1 MKCFYFLYTGMCVFV
16 FRYKCTYFIIIIC
29 TIVNMFY
36 ITSLHFMYMN
46 KLRSSILFKRLKKKY
61 IENTLSKN
69 LYTLYHYECFNF
81 KYSAKMDS
89 VLDGVLS
96 RAGQWIYLLFFSQF
110 DIWLSMIF
118 IYLYLLNRF
127 NNKFNSC

>member
-1 MKCFYFLYTGMCVFV
+1 MCVFV
-16 FRYKCTYFIIIIC
+16 FRYLFYYYNMYDCEYVLYYFIALHVYEQI
-29 TIVNMFY
+29 TIVYSFQK
-36 ITSLHFMYMN
+36 I
-46 KLRSSILFKRLKKKY
+46 KKKY

-96 RAGQWIYLLFFSQF
+96 RAGQWIYLLFFPN
-110 DIWLSMIF
+110 L
-118 IYLYLLNRF
+118 IYLTVYDFHLFVLIKPF
-127 NNKFNSC
+127 

>member
-1 MKCFYFLYTGMCVFV
+1 MCVFV

-46 KLRSSILFKRLKKKY
+46 KLLSSILFKRLKKKY

-96 RAGQWIYLLFFSQF
+96 RAGWV
-110 DIWLSMIF
+110 
-118 IYLYLLNRF
+118 R
-127 NNKFNSC
+127 KGEPVHE

>member
-1 MKCFYFLYTGMCVFV
+1 MRVFV
-16 FRYKCTYFIIIIC
+16 FRYLFYYYNMYDCEYVIYYFIALHVYEQI
-29 TIVNMFY
+29 TIVYSFQK
-36 ITSLHFMYMN
+36 I
-46 KLRSSILFKRLKKKY
+46 KKKY

-96 RAGQWIYLLFFSQF
+96 RTGQWIYLLFFPNLIF
-110 DIWLSMIF
+110 DCL
-118 IYLYLLNRF
+118 
-127 NNKFNSC
+127 